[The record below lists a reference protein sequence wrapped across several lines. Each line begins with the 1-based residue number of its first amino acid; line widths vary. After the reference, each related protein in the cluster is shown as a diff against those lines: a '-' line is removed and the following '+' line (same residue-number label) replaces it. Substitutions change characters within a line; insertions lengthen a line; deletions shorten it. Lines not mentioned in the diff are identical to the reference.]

1 MMNCSLPL
9 SLYGGSRANTGVAS
23 GKRTQKRKKNNPNRV
38 PRIDGVKPLSVFR
51 KCTYQGSVSTSAA
64 GIILNQSIT
73 TANISTFCTEFSSL
87 ANLFGE
93 YRCHSL
99 AVKAIPNQTTSTG
112 APLGYQQALLISKFE
127 SGVIPT
133 SSNSILS
140 SESFKCFSTL
150 EPWKYETNVKGF
162 LDGKLWT
169 ATTAVIPA
177 VNSFGISYIGANNAT
192 MAVSSRV
199 FDLFIE
205 FMVEFRMQF

>member
-9 SLYGGSRANTGVAS
+9 SLYGKNGNAMSS

-38 PRIDGVKPLSVFR
+38 PRIDGLKPLSVFR
-51 KCTYQGSVSTSAA
+51 KCTYQGSITTTAAGVINNQSVST
-64 GIILNQSIT
+64 
-73 TANISTFCTEFSSL
+73 ANLSTNCTEFSSL

-99 AVKAIPNQTTSTG
+99 RIIAIPNQTTSTG
-112 APLGYQQALLISKFE
+112 AALGYQQGLLISKFE

-140 SESFKCFSTL
+140 SESFRAVSTL

-192 MAVSSRV
+192 MVVSSRV

-205 FMVEFRMQF
+205 YMVEFRMQF